1 MMATIANFILEAIGG
16 AVLAGLFVVFY
27 ALGVSVG
34 REASQN
40 KSQDD
45 DTSMEHRHGGEDL

>member
-1 MMATIANFILEAIGG
+1 MMATIANFILEVIGG
-16 AVLAGLFVVFY
+16 AALAGLFVVFY

-45 DTSMEHRHGGEDL
+45 DTSMEHRHGGEDD

>member
-1 MMATIANFILEAIGG
+1 MMATITNFILEVIGG

-34 REASQN
+34 REASQH
-40 KSQDD
+40 KS
-45 DTSMEHRHGGEDL
+45 

>member
-1 MMATIANFILEAIGG
+1 MMATIANFILEVIGG
-16 AVLAGLFVVFY
+16 AVLAGLFAVFY

-45 DTSMEHRHGGEDL
+45 DTSMEHRHGGEDP

>member
-1 MMATIANFILEAIGG
+1 MMATIANFILEVIGG
-16 AVLAGLFVVFY
+16 AALAGLFVVFY
-27 ALGVSVG
+27 SLGVSVG

-45 DTSMEHRHGGEDL
+45 DTSMEHRHGGEDP

>member
-1 MMATIANFILEAIGG
+1 MMATIANFILEVIGG
-16 AVLAGLFVVFY
+16 AVLAGLFAVFY

-34 REASQN
+34 REASQH

-45 DTSMEHRHGGEDL
+45 DTSMEHRHGGEDP

>member
-1 MMATIANFILEAIGG
+1 MMATIANFILEVIGG
-16 AVLAGLFVVFY
+16 AVLAGLFMVFY

-40 KSQDD
+40 KSLDD
-45 DTSMEHRHGGEDL
+45 DTSMEHRHGGEDP